1 MRLLLD
7 ECVPRPLLRDLTG
20 HDVHHVV
27 DLGWSSKRNGELLKL
42 MVAEHFEAL
51 FTVDRNFP
59 LQQNLRASG
68 IAVVIPMA
76 RTNRV
81 KELRPLM
88 PKVLDALRVVKA
100 GEVVTVGD
108 YD

>member
-1 MRLLLD
+1 
-7 ECVPRPLLRDLTG
+7 
-20 HDVHHVV
+20 
-27 DLGWSSKRNGELLKL
+27 

-51 FTVDRNFP
+51 FTIDRNLPF
-59 LQQNLRASG
+59 QQNLRASC
-68 IAVVIPMA
+68 IAVVIAVA

-88 PKVLDALRVVKA
+88 LKVLDALRIVKV

-108 YD
+108 